1 MDCPS
6 LLKIHAF
13 KNIKEDLLSIVKSKY
28 EICLYK
34 FFLIILKK
42 YYKNLDIIRLY
53 YSGEFYEAICD
64 VNKDVY
70 KF

>member
-1 MDCPS
+1 M
-6 LLKIHAF
+6 
-13 KNIKEDLLSIVKSKY
+13 LSIVKSKY